1 MNEAELPGRRSIR
14 LKEYDYSQEGGYYVT
29 IVTLRRECLFG
40 EVAGGGIPLRGTGV
54 RVNALGRIVQEEWF
68 RSAGIRKEIHLIED
82 EFAVMPNHIHG
93 IVWIDTDI
101 VGADGVRLVKNAGA
115 HHAGASLPLS
125 ETMCAPTPKTEII
138 GIVYC
143 RF

>member
-1 MNEAELPGRRSIR
+1 MLRVQVSPKSEIINLDDYEIFPYVFRGGRRE
-14 LKEYDYSQEGGYYVT
+14 L
-29 IVTLRRECLFG
+29 ECWQ
-40 EVAGGGIPLRGTGV
+40 AIPEHFPNTDV
-54 RVNALGRIVQEEWF
+54 
-68 RSAGIRKEIHLIED
+68 D
-82 EFAVMPNHIHG
+82 EFVVMPNHIHG

-101 VGADGVRLVKNAGA
+101 VGADGVRPVKNAGA

-125 ETMCAPTPKTEII
+125 GTMCAPTPKTEII